1 MKIKLLLSA
10 FIKLALGFVICML
23 LLFLP
28 VGTFNYPNAWLFLGL
43 LFIPMIGVGIILFVK
58 SPELLEK
65 RMALREKEKAQRGVI
80 AISGLIFIIGFIVT
94 SLDFKYGWS
103 NMTKIETVEA
113 SILFLFGYIMYM
125 EVLRE
130 NKYLSRTVE
139 VQDNQEIIDTGLYA
153 MVRHPMYLATILM
166 FLAMPLVFGSKI
178 GLLVFIFYPFVIR
191 KRIENEEAVLEK
203 GLKGYSEYKKK
214 VKYRLIPYVW

>member
-58 SPELLEK
+58 SPELFEK
-65 RMALREKEKAQRGVI
+65 RMALREKEKTQRGVI

-139 VQDNQEIIDTGLYA
+139 VQDNQEVIDTGLYA

-166 FLAMPLVFGSKI
+166 FLAMPLVLGSKI

>member
-139 VQDNQEIIDTGLYA
+139 VQDNQEVIDTGLYA

-178 GLLVFIFYPFVIR
+178 GLLVFILYPFVIR

>member
-94 SLDFKYGWS
+94 SLDFKF
-103 NMTKIETVEA
+103 IE
-113 SILFLFGYIMYM
+113 
-125 EVLRE
+125 
-130 NKYLSRTVE
+130 
-139 VQDNQEIIDTGLYA
+139 
-153 MVRHPMYLATILM
+153 
-166 FLAMPLVFGSKI
+166 
-178 GLLVFIFYPFVIR
+178 
-191 KRIENEEAVLEK
+191 
-203 GLKGYSEYKKK
+203 
-214 VKYRLIPYVW
+214 